1 MTVWSVTIYAIRENR
16 SYSETGVKSSKTI
29 FKGFFNIF
37 LCTSTTALNKINDV
51 RQPGVE
57 PGSTAWKA
65 TMLTVTPPTLVH
77 QKGFKTHPYIA
88 YIASQ
93 NLGPFRWCVGP
104 LYLVGRNSSVGR
116 ALDWRSKGPW
126 FNPGF
131 RHCRNTRRSTPFLIL
146 AILTCS
152 DQKSQ

>member
-65 TMLTVTPPTLVH
+65 TMLTVTPLTHLYNVSDETFIKNADKMH
-77 QKGFKTHPYIA
+77 GITRHESSITSELIDYQFCSIFTYLNDSRSLFKCFT
-88 YIASQ
+88 
-93 NLGPFRWCVGP
+93 NK
-104 LYLVGRNSSVGR
+104 N
-116 ALDWRSKGPW
+116 
-126 FNPGF
+126 
-131 RHCRNTRRSTPFLIL
+131 IL
-146 AILTCS
+146 SNRTS
-152 DQKSQ
+152 WV